1 MARHENSQSSQPDRQ
16 DDVIG
21 TAQLITRRSVVLGML
36 VALVP
41 ITALVVAALGT
52 LLTILSHSS

>member
-1 MARHENSQSSQPDRQ
+1 MLPQNSRSPQPDNQ
-16 DDVIG
+16 DNPGEVSK
-21 TAQLITRRSVVLGML
+21 LITRRSIVLGML

-52 LLTILSHSS
+52 LLTILNHTT

>member
-1 MARHENSQSSQPDRQ
+1 MSPQNSHSRQPDNQ
-16 DDVIG
+16 NNPG
-21 TAQLITRRSVVLGML
+21 GASQLITRRSIVLGMV

-52 LLTILSHSS
+52 LFTMLSHTS

>member
-1 MARHENSQSSQPDRQ
+1 MSEQNNPLLKPDNQ
-16 DDVIG
+16 NNPG
-21 TAQLITRRSVVLGML
+21 EAPQLITRRSIILGTL

>member
-1 MARHENSQSSQPDRQ
+1 MSQQNNQLLKPDNQNHTIETSRL
-16 DDVIG
+16 V
-21 TAQLITRRSVVLGML
+21 TRRSIILGAL

-52 LLTILSHSS
+52 LLTMLSHSS